1 MTSTP
6 SIPAVGA
13 MPAVPSSLQ
22 PRGDDGIVEK
32 LTRARRELLDLS
44 ARNRLLH
51 VARDTSRSGRL
62 DIVKER
68 SDDIYRILVR
78 DGRAMTFLGSDS
90 DPDKADDD
98 PDAAAYTDDKLQ
110 TALPV
115 LSLEKRLLKTYYD
128 ARTFEEEQGANIL
141 FLSLGF
147 LRWYEQDKSDT
158 PRHAP
163 LLLVPVRLERKKAGS
178 KFTLSYDGSELS
190 ANLSLAEKLREFG
203 LELPS
208 LPDSDELSPT
218 DYFNAVRTV
227 IAERP
232 DWALDENGMV
242 LWFFSF
248 AKFLMFRDLDV
259 KNWPKEGGLA
269 SKASIQALLRDGFR
283 ADPPIMADDANLD
296 DVLQPRD
303 LVHILDS
310 DSSQTVA
317 IEEVRRGRSLVI
329 QGPPGTG
336 KSQTIAN
343 MIAGAVR
350 EGKRVLFVA
359 EKTAAL
365 QVVKQRLDRAD
376 LGALCLELHSHKSN
390 KLAVLEELRRTLEL
404 GPPVAA
410 NVAENAEALL
420 RERDRLNAHV
430 TAIHTP
436 LLAAATTP
444 FEAMGQLVQLG
455 AQGFRP
461 LDVPLPQSAKWS
473 RADLAQRQRFLDELA
488 TLLEYVGV
496 PASHPCRGV
505 HAVSLLPTDRSRI
518 LEQLSSL
525 LAELDAVQ
533 SQGAQI
539 SQLLEAQS
547 PETLS
552 QASEVAAGL
561 HVLARAP
568 QLDLR
573 CLAAPDWERATGD
586 LRALVDAGTQLTA
599 LAGQLRENLADVA
612 WSVDVTLARTHIAAH
627 GRSFFR
633 FFSGDYRRARALV
646 RGICKTTAQPSSIDD
661 TVALLDAL
669 ATAQRLRTVLAS
681 AHPAAAR
688 AFGEH
693 WAGEA
698 SAWDNLRQ
706 LVSWV
711 EVANGQDAS
720 GRIRR
725 AAARV
730 GSPQS
735 AAAQAIAFTGRLAGL
750 RAGFEA
756 VLAKL
761 RFDCLEA
768 FGVADF
774 ADVPFAALRERFA
787 QWIEAPMVLDRWTA
801 YAGTVSSL
809 PAHDLGAFA
818 ELINEGKLPAAA
830 VVQQLNGSFYEGVLR
845 HAMERFPA
853 LNGFDGATHAK
864 VIERF
869 QVLDRERLQMA
880 QYEVCQAH
888 SRGLPIH
895 QGDAGEMGILRKE
908 MSKKRLH
915 LPLRQLLTQAG
926 RSVQAIKPV
935 FMMSPISVAQFLQ
948 PGAIEFDLLLI
959 DEASQVLP
967 VDALGAIARCKQI
980 VVVGD
985 EKQLPPTSFFQ
996 RLATEDTS
1004 DDEDSLGDVQSIL
1017 ALCLAQS
1024 VPARMLRWHY
1034 RSRHHSLI
1042 AVSNREFY
1050 DGRLFIPPSPHQA
1063 GAGSGLQFHHV
1074 PDGKFDRGN
1083 TATNR
1088 REAQVVAEHILA
1100 HARETP
1106 EASLG
1111 VGTFSMA
1118 QRDAVLDELEG
1129 LRKRHPE
1136 LETFCARSGQDAFF
1150 VKNLESIQGD
1160 ERDVIFISVGYGR
1173 DNSGYM
1179 SMSFGPLNN
1188 DGGERRL
1195 NVLITRARECC
1206 RVFSSISAD
1215 DIDLNRSNTRGVVA
1229 LKQFLQYAA
1238 TGIQD
1243 VGLVSGKEFGSP
1255 FEEQVALAVQRHG
1268 YVVDSQVGVAGFFI
1282 DLAVRDPET
1291 PGRYLLGL
1299 ECDGAQYHSSRCAR
1313 DRDRLRQQV
1322 LEDRGWSIA
1331 RVWSTD
1337 WFRDREGQ
1345 TRKIVETL
1353 AKLRA
1358 TPRSAKRA
1366 ATSGPATP
1374 EVARRPAT
1382 SIAPPAPSVSP
1393 YVEASFQSPATPIH
1407 ELPVAHLASVI
1418 AQILEIEGPVHRD
1431 EVAKRVT
1438 GLWGLTRTGSRI
1450 GGAVDEALR
1459 WLELRSQAS
1468 CDAEFFSVPGRAVVP
1483 RDREDTTSSTL
1494 RKAEYLPPV
1503 EVRAAITAA
1512 VHANQGI
1519 DEERLLTEAL
1529 RLLGFKTVG
1538 AQVRSMA
1545 SQQFKVLLRTKALE
1559 VRDGRLYP
1567 PGLGI
1572 NGLLQGDADGERR

>member
-1 MTSTP
+1 MESAPKTP
-6 SIPAVGA
+6 PAGT
-13 MPAVPSSLQ
+13 MPTPASPQ
-22 PRGDDGIVEK
+22 RPPGEDGIVEK

-51 VARDTSRSGRL
+51 VPRDTARSGRL

-68 SDDIYRILVR
+68 SEDIYRILVR
-78 DGRAMTFLGSDS
+78 ETRSMTFLSSDAKL
-90 DPDKADDD
+90 DTDNDD
-98 PDAAAYTDDKLQ
+98 PDAAYTDDKLQ
-110 TALPV
+110 TALPQAT
-115 LSLEKRLLKTYYD
+115 LEKRLLKTYYD

-163 LLLVPVRLERKKAGS
+163 LLLVPVRLERKKAGG
-178 KFTLSYDGSELS
+178 KFILSYDGSELS
-190 ANLSLAEKLREFG
+190 ANLSLAEKLREFR
-203 LELPS
+203 LELPQ
-208 LPDSDELSPT
+208 LPEADELSPT
-218 DYFNAVRTV
+218 AYFAAVRDV
-227 IAERP
+227 IAGRP
-232 DWALDENGMV
+232 NWEVDDNGMV

-248 AKFLMFRDLDV
+248 AKFLMFRDLDA
-259 KNWPKEGGLA
+259 KNWPADGGIA

-283 ADPPIMADDANLD
+283 ADPPIMQDDTNLD

-303 LVHILDS
+303 LVHILDA

-317 IEEVRRGRSLVI
+317 IEEVKRGRSLVI

-376 LGALCLELHSHKSN
+376 LGAVCLELHSHKSN

-404 GPPVAA
+404 GAPVAT

-420 RERDRLNAHV
+420 RERDRLNTYV
-430 TAIHTP
+430 TAVHTP
-436 LLAAATTP
+436 LMAAGTTP
-444 FEAMGQLVQLG
+444 FEAMGHLVRLSSL
-455 AQGFRP
+455 GFRP
-461 LDVPLPQSAKWS
+461 LDVPLPMASKWG
-473 RADLAQRQRFLDELA
+473 RAGLAQRQRILEDLA
-488 TLLEYVGV
+488 TLLDYVGI
-496 PASHPCRGV
+496 PAAHPCRGV
-505 HAVSLLPTDRSRI
+505 RTAGLLPTDRDRI
-518 LEQLSSL
+518 LDQLGAL
-525 LAELDAVQ
+525 LAEMEVLR
-533 SQGAQI
+533 SEGAQLG
-539 SQLLEAQS
+539 QLLEMPNA
-547 PETLS
+547 ETLN
-552 QASEVAAGL
+552 QAGELAAGL
-561 HVLARAP
+561 HVLGQAP
-568 QLDLR
+568 QIDLR
-573 CLAAPDWERATGD
+573 CLAAPEWEGPTGD
-586 LRALVDAGTQLTA
+586 FRAVVDAGTQLMA
-599 LAGQLRENLADVA
+599 LAAQLHESVADVG
-612 WSVDVTLARTHIAAH
+612 WSVDVTLARTHLAAH

-633 FFSGDYRRARALV
+633 FLSGDYRRARSLV
-646 RGICKTTAQPSSIDD
+646 RGICKAAPPSSVDD
-661 TVALLDAL
+661 CVALLDAL
-669 ATAQRLRTVLAS
+669 ASAQRLRAAIANAS
-681 AHPAAAR
+681 PGAAR
-688 AFGEH
+688 VFGGH

-698 SAWDNLRQ
+698 STWDNLRQ

-711 EVANGQDAS
+711 EVANGQNAS

-725 AAARV
+725 AAARI
-730 GSPQS
+730 GSSQS
-735 AAAQAIAFTGRLAGL
+735 AVAHAVAFSRRLTGV

-756 VLAKL
+756 VFGRL
-761 RFDCLEA
+761 RFDCVAA
-768 FGVADF
+768 FGVNDIGN
-774 ADVPFAALRERFA
+774 VPFVALRERLA
-787 QWIEAPMVLDRWTA
+787 QWIEAPMILDRWMA
-801 YAGTVSSL
+801 FVGAVSNL
-809 PAHDLGAFA
+809 EALDLGPFA
-818 ELINEGKLPAAA
+818 SLIKEGKLAPAAL
-830 VVQQLNGSFYEGVLR
+830 VLQLTGSFYEGVLR
-845 HAMERFPA
+845 HAIERFPT

-864 VIERF
+864 VVDRF
-869 QVLDRERLQMA
+869 QALDRERLRMA

-895 QGDAGEMGILRKE
+895 QGDAGEMGIVRKE
-908 MSKKRLH
+908 MSKKRRH
-915 LPLRQLLTQAG
+915 MPLRQLLSQAG
-926 RSVQAIKPV
+926 RSIQAIKPV

-948 PGAIEFDLLLI
+948 PGTIDFDLLLI
-959 DEASQVLP
+959 DEASQVQP

-996 RLATEDTS
+996 RLASDVGAEDE
-1004 DDEDSLGDVQSIL
+1004 EDNLADVQSIL

-1050 DGRLFIPPSPHQA
+1050 DGRLFIPPSPQLA
-1063 GAGSGLQFHHV
+1063 GAGSGLRFHHV
-1074 PDGKFDRGN
+1074 ADGRFDRGN

-1088 REAQVVAEHILA
+1088 REAQVVAEHILV

-1111 VGTFSMA
+1111 VGTFSMV

-1136 LETFCARSGQDAFF
+1136 LESFCSRGGQDAFF

-1173 DNSGYM
+1173 DGSGFM

-1195 NVLITRARECC
+1195 NVLITRARESCQ
-1206 RVFSSISAD
+1206 VFSSITAD
-1215 DIDLNRSNTRGVVA
+1215 DIDLSKSNARGVVA

-1243 VGLVSGKEFGSP
+1243 VGLPTGKDFGSP

-1282 DLAVRDPET
+1282 DLAVRDPEI
-1291 PGRYLLGL
+1291 PGRYLLGI

-1337 WFRDREGQ
+1337 WFRDPTGQ
-1345 TRKIVETL
+1345 TRKVVEAL

-1358 TPRSAKRA
+1358 TPRLAKRTTASA
-1366 ATSGPATP
+1366 AAPP
-1374 EVARRPAT
+1374 EVARRTTT
-1382 SIAPPAPSVSP
+1382 SVVSP
-1393 YVEASFQSPATPIH
+1393 ALNVTRYREASFSSPATPIH
-1407 ELPVAHLASVI
+1407 VLPIDQLADVI
-1418 AQILEIEGPVHRD
+1418 VKILEIEGPVHRD
-1431 EVAKRVT
+1431 EIAKRVT
-1438 GLWGLTRTGSRI
+1438 GLWGLSRTGSRI
-1450 GGAVDEALR
+1450 TGSVDDALR
-1459 WLELRSQAS
+1459 WLTVRKQAGNE
-1468 CDAEFFSVPGRAVVP
+1468 AEFFSIPGRPVVP
-1483 RDREDTTSSTL
+1483 RDREDAASATL
-1494 RKAEYLPPV
+1494 RKAEYLPPL
-1503 EVRAAITAA
+1503 EVRAALIAA
-1512 VHANQGI
+1512 VQANQGI
-1519 DEERLLTEAL
+1519 DEERVLTEAV

-1538 AQVRSMA
+1538 AQVRSLA
-1545 SQQFKVLLRTKALE
+1545 LQQFQMLVRTKTLD

-1567 PGLGI
+1567 RSKEGA
-1572 NGLLQGDADGERR
+1572 GDG